1 MMRVSHVLLL
11 FNAARA
17 LRPPPRIHTR
27 CRPAAAAPFSA
38 EVPDLAPSLQEALKQ
53 RNIQAPTP
61 IQKVALEPLRAGASA
76 VLAAET
82 GSGKTLAFL
91 VPTLQRALETDSSV
105 LVLAPTRELATQLAA
120 DAASLV
126 GESAVQL
133 IVVGAATTAEAL
145 KDARVLIAT
154 PKEAKQAFE
163 TYSLLEEKASQL
175 SAIVLDEVDALLPQQ
190 KTDRRSKQSKE
201 RAKAQGKKQRLKPP
215 PAPPAADVVQFCIKR
230 NANTDL
236 QVVAASATA
245 SRATRDA
252 LRKALRGDPY
262 GRWST
267 NEVEVLRAADAS
279 QESARSVVVP
289 SAVRHKY
296 AFVEKNAALKIVAK
310 RIDEVL
316 SSVNP
321 RSALIFLSAG
331 SGHTVADAVRQLNAV
346 GVDAAPL
353 HEALQL
359 DKNSRRNRPDGPAA
373 LGDVL
378 GGREDVS
385 GQFTDALSSD
395 DKRPVLVTFEDS
407 ARGLHFDGVDL
418 VIAVGLPNSAS
429 SYLHVA
435 GRTGRRLGEEVA
447 EGTVV
452 TVIHPKA
459 VASLESWAN
468 QLGQVVFEEL
478 VT

>member
-1 MMRVSHVLLL
+1 M
-11 FNAARA
+11 
-17 LRPPPRIHTR
+17 
-27 CRPAAAAPFSA
+27 
-38 EVPDLAPSLQEALKQ
+38 
-53 RNIQAPTP
+53 
-61 IQKVALEPLRAGASA
+61 
-76 VLAAET
+76 
-82 GSGKTLAFL
+82 
-91 VPTLQRALETDSSV
+91 
-105 LVLAPTRELATQLAA
+105 
-120 DAASLV
+120 
-126 GESAVQL
+126 
-133 IVVGAATTAEAL
+133 
-145 KDARVLIAT
+145 
-154 PKEAKQAFE
+154 
-163 TYSLLEEKASQL
+163 
-175 SAIVLDEVDALLPQQ
+175 
-190 KTDRRSKQSKE
+190 
-201 RAKAQGKKQRLKPP
+201 
-215 PAPPAADVVQFCIKR
+215 
-230 NANTDL
+230 
-236 QVVAASATA
+236 
-245 SRATRDA
+245 
-252 LRKALRGDPY
+252 
-262 GRWST
+262 
-267 NEVEVLRAADAS
+267 LRAADAS

-296 AFVEKNAALKIVAK
+296 AFVEKNAALKIIAK

-316 SSVNP
+316 SSLSP
-321 RSALIFLSAG
+321 QSALIFLSAG

-346 GVDAAPL
+346 GVEAAPL